1 MLESDINNG
10 LATALE
16 GVHAPAESCLDS
28 NLEIDEAALIQAARL
43 FIKKSHATTI
53 RIEHKLA
60 WGHDRARKA
69 VNILVERGVL
79 SPADGGGVRFNVL
92 SANLRKFL
100 GEDEIVEQVPEPAA
114 EPAARSATGSETEP
128 HPSPNGKV
136 TEVTVDKVR
145 FSAPL
150 AGIRNEKPKR
160 TSRKDELFSLLD
172 GIDKVEIPGLI
183 SGEER
188 LKKINQAARE
198 IQNMVDATNSGIR
211 RMELAGKR
219 VSRHNHIRFV
229 KYDPAEGALGGIE
242 LFIKN
247 RKDRHNVIWQVCWEP
262 QFSQQWLDRKIE
274 GAAAACQRHLK
285 NLGGYALIKGR

>member
-10 LATALE
+10 LATALD

-28 NLEIDEAALIQAARL
+28 NPEIDEAALLQAARL
-43 FIKKSHATTI
+43 FLKKNHATTI
-53 RIEHKLA
+53 RIERKLA
-60 WGHDRARKA
+60 WAPDRASKA

-79 SPADGGGVRFNVL
+79 APADEDGVRFNVL

-100 GEDEIVEQVPEPAA
+100 GEDEIVEQTPEPAA
-114 EPAARSATGSETEP
+114 EPAAGSETKLQ
-128 HPSPNGKV
+128 PSPNDRV
-136 TEVTVDKVR
+136 TAEVTVEKVR

-150 AGIRNEKPKR
+150 AGIRDEKPKR

-188 LKKINQAARE
+188 LEKINQAARE

-211 RMELAGKR
+211 RMELAGKK
-219 VSRHNHIRFV
+219 VSRHNNIRFV
-229 KYDPAEGALGGIE
+229 KYDPAEGALGGVKLLI
-242 LFIKN
+242 
-247 RKDRHNVIWQVCWEP
+247 KDRNDRPKLIWQVCWEP
-262 QFSQQWLDRKIE
+262 QFSQQWLDSKTE
-274 GAAAACQRHLK
+274 GAASACQRHLK
-285 NLGGYALIKGR
+285 NLGGYALVKGR

>member
-1 MLESDINNG
+1 MLESDINNS
-10 LATALE
+10 LAAALA
-16 GVHAPAESCLDS
+16 GVHAPEESRLDS
-28 NLEIDEAALIQAARL
+28 NLEIDESALIQAARL
-43 FIKKSHATTI
+43 FIKKSHATAI

-60 WGHDRARKA
+60 WAPDRARKA

-79 SPADGGGVRFNVL
+79 KPADEDGFRFDVL

-100 GEDEIVEQVPEPAA
+100 GEDEIVEPEPAV
-114 EPAARSATGSETEP
+114 RSATGSETEP
-128 HPSPNGKV
+128 HPSPNDRV
-136 TEVTVDKVR
+136 TEVTVEKVR

-150 AGIRNEKPKR
+150 AGIREEKPKR

-183 SGEER
+183 SGDER
-188 LKKINQAARE
+188 LEKINQAARE

-211 RMELAGKR
+211 RMELAGKK

-229 KYDPAEGALGGIE
+229 KYDPAEGALGGVKLLI
-242 LFIKN
+242 
-247 RKDRHNVIWQVCWEP
+247 KDRNDRPKLIWQVCWEP
-262 QFSQQWLDRKIE
+262 QFSQQWLDSKTE

-285 NLGGYALIKGR
+285 SLGGYALVKGR

>member
-10 LATALE
+10 LATALD

-28 NLEIDEAALIQAARL
+28 NLEIDEAALLQAARL
-43 FIKKSHATTI
+43 FLRKNHATTI
-53 RIEHKLA
+53 RIERKLA
-60 WGHDRARKA
+60 WAPDRASKA

-79 SPADGGGVRFNVL
+79 APADEDGVRFNVL

-100 GEDEIVEQVPEPAA
+100 GEDEIVEQIPEPAA
-114 EPAARSATGSETEP
+114 EPSARSETELQ
-128 HPSPNGKV
+128 PSPNDRV
-136 TEVTVDKVR
+136 TAEVTVEKVR

-150 AGIRNEKPKR
+150 AGIRDEKPKR

-188 LKKINQAARE
+188 LEKIRQAARE

-211 RMELAGKR
+211 RMELAGKK
-219 VSRHNHIRFV
+219 VSRHNNIRFV
-229 KYDPAEGALGGIE
+229 KYDPAEGALGGVKLLI
-242 LFIKN
+242 
-247 RKDRHNVIWQVCWEP
+247 RDRNDRPKLIWQVCWEP
-262 QFSQQWLDRKIE
+262 QFSQQWLDSKTE

-285 NLGGYALIKGR
+285 NLGGYALVKGR

>member
-16 GVHAPAESCLDS
+16 GVHAPEKSRLDS
-28 NLEIDEAALIQAARL
+28 NLEIDEEALLQAARL
-43 FIKKSHATTI
+43 FLKKNHATTI

-60 WGHDRARKA
+60 WGPDRARKA

-100 GEDEIVEQVPEPAA
+100 GEDEIVEQIPEPAA
-114 EPAARSATGSETEP
+114 EPSAGSETEP
-128 HPSPNGKV
+128 HPSTNDRV
-136 TEVTVDKVR
+136 TEVTVEKVR

-150 AGIRNEKPKR
+150 AGIREEKPKR

-183 SGEER
+183 SGDER
-188 LKKINQAARE
+188 LEKINQAARE

-211 RMELAGKR
+211 RMELAGKK
-219 VSRHNHIRFV
+219 VSRHNNIRFV
-229 KYDPAEGALGGIE
+229 KYDPVEGGALGGVKLLI
-242 LFIKN
+242 
-247 RKDRHNVIWQVCWEP
+247 RDRNDRPKLIWQVCWETT
-262 QFSQQWLDRKIE
+262 FSQQWLDNKTE

-285 NLGGYALIKGR
+285 NLGGYALVKGR